1 MNVIRVTFVLMAAAL
16 VVGLSACDEFAAI
29 LSSREMPQSGVI
41 PQLTDVSGEIPIGV
55 LYPIT
60 GRFDSIGVR
69 MKHGFE
75 LALEEINTAQLGG
88 ARLTFIIEDDR
99 STVEGAIEAFEK
111 LINED
116 GVPVILGP
124 TSSSQ
129 AEATFPIAQQN
140 QVVAFSPTSG
150 ASGLSA
156 LGDFIFRVTL
166 TADVLIPNG
175 ISVTHEQLGYQRV
188 AIIYDEIDVV
198 AQSSYKGFTKALTE
212 NGVEIL
218 TEEGYRT
225 GDTNF
230 SDQLDKIKALN
241 PDAIF
246 IAALPPDMPE
256 IMIQGRALGIPTSVP
271 FIVAQVTIDEVQEAG
286 VAAEGLLSFTGWV
299 STASIP
305 ANQAFVQNYQATYGI
320 EPNAWA
326 AQSYATVY
334 LLAEAIAR
342 AGSTDASAIRDGL
355 ASIRVFN
362 TIFGKFSFDTNGDA
376 VYDPTILIVKKGQF
390 EIFE

>member
-1 MNVIRVTFVLMAAAL
+1 MNVIRVTFVLMTAAL

-29 LSSREMPQSGVI
+29 LSSGEMPQGSVI
-41 PQLTDVSGEIPIGV
+41 PQLTDVSGDIPIGV

-60 GRFDSIGVR
+60 GRLDSVGVR

-75 LALEEINTAQLGG
+75 LALEEINNAQLGDVH
-88 ARLTFIIEDDR
+88 LTFIVADDQ

-111 LINED
+111 LIYQD

-129 AEATFPIAQQN
+129 AKEAFPIAQQN
-140 QVVAFSPTSG
+140 QVVAFSSTSG

-175 ISVTHEQLGYQRV
+175 ISVTHEQLGYERV
-188 AIIYDEIDVV
+188 AIIYDKIDVV
-198 AQSSYKGFTKALTE
+198 SQSSYNGFTKALAE
-212 NGVEIL
+212 NAVEIL
-218 TEEGYRT
+218 TEEGYRA
-225 GDTNF
+225 GDTDF
-230 SDQLDKIKALN
+230 SEQLSRIKALQ

-256 IMIQGRALGIPTSVP
+256 IMIQGRALGIPASVP
-271 FIVAQVTIDEVQEAG
+271 FIVAQVTIDEIQAAG
-286 VAAEGLLSFTGWV
+286 AAAEGLLSFTGWL
-299 STASIP
+299 STTSIP
-305 ANQAFVQNYQATYGI
+305 ANQAFVQNYRATYGI

-326 AQSYATVY
+326 AHSYATVY
-334 LLAEAIAR
+334 ILAEAIAR
-342 AGSTDASAIRDGL
+342 AGSTDASAIRDAL
-355 ASIRVFN
+355 ADIRDFD

-376 VYDPTILIVKKGQF
+376 VYDPTILIVKRGQF

>member
-1 MNVIRVTFVLMAAAL
+1 MNVIRVTFVLMTAAL

-29 LSSREMPQSGVI
+29 LSSSEIPQGSVI
-41 PQLTDVSGEIPIGV
+41 PQLTDVSGDIPIGV

-60 GRFDSIGVR
+60 GRLDSVGVR

-75 LALEEINTAQLGG
+75 LALEEINNAQLGDVH
-88 ARLTFIIEDDR
+88 LTFIVADDQ
-99 STVEGAIEAFEK
+99 STVEGALEAFEK
-111 LINED
+111 LIHQD

-129 AEATFPIAQQN
+129 AKEAFPIAQQN
-140 QVVAFSPTSG
+140 QVVAFSSTSG

-175 ISVTHEQLGYQRV
+175 ISVTHEQLGYNRV
-188 AIIYDEIDVV
+188 AIIYDKIDVV
-198 AQSSYKGFTKALTE
+198 SQSSYNGFTKALAE

-225 GDTNF
+225 GDTDF
-230 SDQLDKIKALN
+230 SEQLSRIKALQ

-246 IAALPPDMPE
+246 IAALPPDIPE
-256 IMIQGRALGIPTSVP
+256 IMIQARALGIPASVP
-271 FIVAQVTIDEVQEAG
+271 FIVAQVTIDEIQAAG
-286 VAAEGLLSFTGWV
+286 AAAEGLLSFTGWL
-299 STASIP
+299 STTSIP
-305 ANQAFVQNYQATYGI
+305 ANQAFVQNYRATYGI

-326 AQSYATVY
+326 AHSYATVY
-334 LLAEAIAR
+334 ILAEAIAR
-342 AGSTDASAIRDGL
+342 AGSTDASAIRDAL
-355 ASIRVFN
+355 ADIRDFD
-362 TIFGKFSFDTNGDA
+362 TIFGKFSFDSNGDA
-376 VYDPTILIVKKGQF
+376 IYDPTILIVKRGQF

>member
-1 MNVIRVTFVLMAAAL
+1 MNGIRVMFVLMAAAL

-29 LSSREMPQSGVI
+29 LSSREMPQGGVI
-41 PQLTDVSGEIPIGV
+41 PQLTDVSGDIPIGV
-55 LYPIT
+55 LYPST
-60 GRFDSIGVR
+60 GRLDSIGVR

-99 STVEGAIEAFEK
+99 STVAGALEAFEK

-129 AEATFPIAQQN
+129 AKAAFPIAQQN

-156 LGDFIFRVTL
+156 LGDFIFRGTL
-166 TADVLIPNG
+166 TADAVIPNG
-175 ISVTHEQLGYQRV
+175 IRVIHEQLGYQRV

-198 AQSSYKGFTKALTE
+198 SQSIYKEFTKALTE

-218 TEEGYRT
+218 TEAGYRT
-225 GDTNF
+225 GDTDF
-230 SDQLDKIKALN
+230 SDQLSQISALN

-246 IAALPPDMPE
+246 IAALPPDIPE
-256 IMIQGRALGIPTSVP
+256 IMIQGRAMRIPTSVP

-286 VAAEGLLSFTGWV
+286 VAAEGSLSFTGWV

-305 ANQAFVQNYQATYGI
+305 ANQAFAQNYQAVYGI

-355 ASIRVFN
+355 ASIRAVD
-362 TIFGKFSFDTNGDA
+362 TIFGKFSFDSNGDA
-376 VYDPTILIVKKGQF
+376 VYDPTILIVKKGQL